1 LDSLDE
7 KRLLEIAGN
16 DRGAFVA
23 TLVSAVDGIEDESAF
38 GGILI
43 RGVALVAAVDEDR
56 ADVLLEELEAFLRR
70 GHCLGGGSDGEDR
83 EGREGEGGEMER
95 RHERVS

>member
-16 DRGAFVA
+16 DRGTFVA
-23 TLVSAVDGIEDESAF
+23 TLVGAVHGVEYEAAF
-38 GGILI
+38 GGVLI

-56 ADVLLEELEAFLRR
+56 ADVLLEELEAFLGR
-70 GHCLGGGSDGEDR
+70 GHRHGGGSDGEGR
-83 EGREGEGGEMER
+83 EGREREGGETE
-95 RHERVS
+95 